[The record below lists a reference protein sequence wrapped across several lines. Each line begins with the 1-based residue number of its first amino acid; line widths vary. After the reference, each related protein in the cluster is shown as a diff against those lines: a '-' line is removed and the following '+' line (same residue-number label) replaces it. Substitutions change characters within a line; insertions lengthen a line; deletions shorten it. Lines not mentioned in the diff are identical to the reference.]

1 MGCDAATCV
10 VVESSTLGSLLMAC
24 ALQSACLIE
33 PHYLAGLTN
42 HLHHHAAAALRL
54 CCRGSGVEA
63 PALLLTHHQ
72 AGQTSMS
79 EPEPP
84 CLQHH
89 LHTLQVC
96 HEVSQ
101 EVSQPAQAERL
112 SRKVY
117 TPHGSVFKSQVLG

>member
-1 MGCDAATCV
+1 
-10 VVESSTLGSLLMAC
+10 MAFK
-24 ALQSACLIE
+24 LQSDCLIE
-33 PHYLAGLTN
+33 PHYLASPTN
-42 HLHHHAAAALRL
+42 HPHHHAAAALHL
-54 CCRGSGVEA
+54 CCQGPGVEA